1 MNGSRAMALELL
13 DGVLDGLRQNSA
25 TEVAVCPPYVLIPT
39 AMDKLRG
46 SRVTWGAQDLDVNGP
61 GAFTGAVAG
70 ELLRD
75 FDCQFCIVGHSER
88 RTLYAESDELVAGK
102 FERAQQCGLTPILC
116 IGETLAQRENG
127 ETEIVLARQLD
138 AVIGHCG
145 IGSFSDAVLAYEPIW
160 AIGTGKTA
168 SPDQAQQVHAFI
180 REKLAGLDADIA
192 SGLRIQYGGSVK
204 ADNASELFQQPDI
217 DGGLIGGAAL
227 KVEDFLAICHAADR

>member
-13 DGVLDGLRQNSA
+13 DGVLAGLRQNSA
-25 TEVAVCPPYVLIPT
+25 TEVVVCPPYVLIPT
-39 AMDKLRG
+39 AMDILQG
-46 SRVTWGAQDLDVNGP
+46 SQVPWGAQDLDVNGI

-70 ELLRD
+70 EMLRD
-75 FDCQFCIVGHSER
+75 FDCQYCIVGHSER

-102 FERAQQCGLTPILC
+102 FQRAQQCGLTPILC

-168 SPDQAQQVHAFI
+168 SPDQAQQVHAFV
-180 REKLAGLDADIA
+180 RQKLAGLDTDIA
-192 SGLRIQYGGSVK
+192 SGLRIQYGGSIK